1 MVVVV
6 ELHTHAFGDGKFYK
20 KMRLKMK
27 TWRDCYLIYAN
38 TNIIHPV
45 IEPEEEYEFGKK
57 KKKKKKKEKKEED
70 NLNNDDDSKSP
81 L

>member
-1 MVVVV
+1 
-6 ELHTHAFGDGKFYK
+6 
-20 KMRLKMK
+20 MK